1 MCQRCLFAARIAQ
14 VVQLLKRK
22 DSSSTSELRKDT
34 DARFSHGISNPS
46 QDPAVL

>member
-1 MCQRCLFAARIAQ
+1 MCQRCFFAARIAQ
-14 VVQLLKRK
+14 DK